1 MKFITI
7 LLLSFLII
15 TGCNQDQGASNTQKN
30 DGNETPI
37 NVKNSVEEHVDRKTG
52 QEISKHLV
60 ELATQIPEVNDA
72 TAVVLGQFAVIGID
86 VNSKLDRNKVETI
99 NFAKKRINKFNP
111 DIIISDFEPLSNHYS
126 IISRKPL
133 ISLDNQHINT
143 KCNISF
149 PTKFKADHLITSAVI
164 SSIITNAKYFIIT
177 SLIKQKTK
185 NKNVFI
191 FNPIIRKEI
200 QQAKT
205 KNKGYILVYQ
215 TSKSYK
221 KLIPTLKNTPYK
233 YIFYSTKNKIENN
246 IQFKKFQESEFIK
259 DLAEAKAVITNGG
272 FGLISEAIYLKKPIL
287 TIPVKK
293 QFEQIFNALTIEKL
307 NYGEFQEEI
316 SEETITNFLK
326 NLKKYKYNLKKVK
339 NQDNSKLIKKLEQI
353 INKSC

>member
-1 MKFITI
+1 MAKI
-7 LLLSFLII
+7 LYGIAKEGMGHAIRAKVIIKELSKKHEILILE
-15 TGCNQDQGASNTQKN
+15 GGRQASYLKHHFNNIQKI
-30 DGNETPI
+30 DDFDL
-37 NVKNSVEEHVDRKTG
+37 VYKN
-52 QEISKHLV
+52 
-60 ELATQIPEVNDA
+60 
-72 TAVVLGQFAVIGID
+72 
-86 VNSKLDRNKVETI
+86 NSI
-99 NFAKKRINKFNP
+99 NFTLTFFRNIFRMPRIFTSFNKAKKRINKFNP

-272 FGLISEAIYLKKPIL
+272 FGLISKAIYLKKPIL